1 MKKFMNEFKEFALK
15 GNMFDMAIGVIMGA
29 AVSKVVSSI
38 VSDLVTPLI
47 TLISGGTT
55 ALTDKMWVVNGAEF
69 KYGLFLS
76 NVIDF
81 FMTALIIFL
90 MVKGINKVRNLS
102 LLKKQEEEKAAPK
115 PEISSTDKLL
125 TEILEELKKQH

>member
-1 MKKFMNEFKEFALK
+1 MKKLLNEFKEFAIK

-38 VSDLVTPLI
+38 VSDLVAPLI
-47 TLISGGTT
+47 TLVLGDNS
-55 ALTDKMWVVNGAEF
+55 ALSEKVWVVGMAEF

-81 FMTALIIFL
+81 LMTAVIIFL
-90 MVKGINKVRNLS
+90 MVKMINKVRNLS
-102 LLKKQEEEKAAPK
+102 QKKEEVEEKPAE
-115 PEISSTDKLL
+115 PEISSTDQLL
-125 TEILEELKKQH
+125 IEILNELKKQK